1 MFLDFGE
8 KKYKYE
14 FDTKI
19 NDIPDFI
26 LPSKGQQILNIH
38 FIKARNFENENV
50 IQIQAYDFSS
60 QVLIAATWDL
70 LRDSEVSMY

>member
-1 MFLDFGE
+1 MIQAREIENEGMFFGFGE
-8 KKYKYE
+8 KTTVHK

-38 FIKARNFENENV
+38 FIKARNFEHENV
-50 IQIQAYDFSS
+50 I
-60 QVLIAATWDL
+60 
-70 LRDSEVSMY
+70 